1 MVQVVEEAYEVP
13 CLMKKSYRCPWTHSW
28 CFDDPTT
35 LVWVME
41 LLCDDDD
48 LVWSLI
54 GYETHE
60 HVLGMMLKPF
70 ER

>member
-1 MVQVVEEAYEVP
+1 MKLS
-13 CLMKKSYRCPWTHSW
+13 LMPTWTCSGPTGCPWTHSW

-48 LVWSLI
+48 LVWSLT
-54 GYETHE
+54 GYGTHE
-60 HVLGMMLKPF
+60 HVLGMMKKPMKTWNP
-70 ER
+70 